1 MLPHPIEIKSNG
13 SWQILD
19 DFSNLDI
26 NMKQRNE
33 NQNSSQVVWNY
44 DNSEKRD
51 LPNNKSWY
59 AESTVSTKS
68 KQLNEGYEQA
78 SWELQS
84 NSRKSIKNK
93 NLKDKYL
100 NWIDRKMPQ
109 LNKDKELLTI
119 TVEIGNGKR
128 EEIVIRENDN
138 VQEVSDQFCK

>member
-19 DFSNLDI
+19 DFNNLDI

-44 DNSEKRD
+44 DNSEKWD
-51 LPNNKSWY
+51 LSKHKSRY
-59 AESTVSTKS
+59 AESTVATKS

-78 SWELQS
+78 SWEPQY
-84 NSRKSIKNK
+84 NSRKSIKNQNFK
-93 NLKDKYL
+93 NKYL
-100 NWIDRKMPQ
+100 NWIDRKILQ
-109 LNKDKELLTI
+109 INKDKELLTI

-128 EEIVIRENDN
+128 EKIVIRENDN